1 MSGDNLMQKKNSNI
15 ESCPVL
21 NCNNSQIS
29 RKYFGSVIN
38 TESQHLHLD
47 DMAKSQEMG
56 STNSKDNSLTV
67 EATRNKEKWA
77 LITLRIFI
85 ASMDDIE
92 HWILIK
98 FDHNSIW
105 DSPSYVSSCFNWHWI
120 KYLYVFSHMSW
131 FFKS

>member
-1 MSGDNLMQKKNSNI
+1 MQKKNSNI

-29 RKYFGSVIN
+29 KIYFGSVIN

-92 HWILIK
+92 H
-98 FDHNSIW
+98 
-105 DSPSYVSSCFNWHWI
+105 
-120 KYLYVFSHMSW
+120 
-131 FFKS
+131 